1 MPAGQVVEPI
11 TAYERHVHDVV
22 TVHRAGRTPVQE
34 FAIVELGT
42 YGPALL
48 LDGRVQSTA
57 GDEAHYHEA
66 LLYPAYAMSDRVER
80 VLVLGGAN
88 GGVLHRLCA
97 LPGLRRVVQLDVD
110 GELYEI
116 TRSMLPHMHR
126 GADRDPRCRVVFGDP
141 RALVRE
147 VREAGDDFDLVV
159 ADLPD
164 ATEGS
169 ATERL
174 FTAEFYAEVRGVLRP
189 GGLFATQAGPAHFL
203 AADFFAGTLRTLGSV
218 FRYATPYAISVPS
231 YGVPWGFVVAGD
243 TVDPAGVTEERVAA
257 AMAKVDPKASTV
269 YDAVTHRHMFAL
281 ERRLREALA
290 DSGTV
295 ATDRKPINVVS

>member
-1 MPAGQVVEPI
+1 MSAGQVVEPI

-22 TVHRAGRTPVQE
+22 AVHRAGRTRVQE

-57 GDEAHYHEA
+57 ADEAHYHEA

-80 VLVLGGAN
+80 VLVFGGAN

-97 LPGLRRVVQLDVD
+97 LPGLRQVVQLDVD
-110 GELYEI
+110 GELYEM

-126 GADRDPRCRVVFGDP
+126 EADRDPRCRVVFGDP

-147 VREAGDDFDLVV
+147 VGDHFDLVI

-174 FTAEFYAEVRGVLRP
+174 FTTEFYAEVKRVLRP

-203 AADFFAGTLRTLGSV
+203 APDFFAGTLRTLRSV
-218 FRYATPYAISVPS
+218 FRYAAPYTISVPS

-243 TVDPAGVTEERVAA
+243 TIDPAGVTEDRVEA
-257 AMAKVDPKASTV
+257 AMAKVDPKVPTV

-295 ATDRKPINVVS
+295 ATDQRPINVVS

>member
-1 MPAGQVVEPI
+1 MSAGQVVEPI

-22 TVHRAGRTPVQE
+22 AVHRTGRTGVQG

-42 YGPALL
+42 YGSALL

-57 GDEAHYHEA
+57 ADEAHYHEA
-66 LLYPAYAMSDRVER
+66 LLYPAYAMSERVER
-80 VLVLGGAN
+80 VLVFGGAN

-97 LPGLRRVVQLDVD
+97 LPGLREVVQLDVD

-116 TRSMLPHMHR
+116 TRSALPHMHR
-126 GADRDPRCRVVFGDP
+126 GAERDPRCRVVFGDP

-147 VREAGDDFDLVV
+147 VDGTFDLVV

-174 FTAEFYAEVRGVLRP
+174 FTTEFYAEVRRVLRP

-203 AADFFAGTLRTLGSV
+203 SPDFFAGTLRTLGTV

-243 TVDPAGVTEERVAA
+243 TIDPATVTEERVEA
-257 AMAKVDPKASTV
+257 AMAKVDPKVPVV
-269 YDAVTHRHMFAL
+269 YDAITHRHMFAL

-295 ATDRKPINVVS
+295 ATDRRPINVVS